1 MSPKLEVIQTSN
13 VKVVSAMMRLLFII
27 VIPLF
32 IISILRFI
40 QSGWLPV
47 MYLHTFLILC
57 ITTFNFCGSKINI
70 RIQENFMILCFV
82 LLGLGAMIHNGS
94 IIFGSSFYLIALIFT
109 MLFHSTREVII
120 LAVLIFITEFSF
132 VLSTREVISIQ
143 DYLFLVSLP
152 VLSVFAVYVVNHM
165 RSTLLQTIEQ
175 LNLAKDE
182 AQQAALAKSQFLAVM
197 SHEIR
202 TPLNGIIL
210 GADLLSGKAIT
221 SADTEHINVI
231 KKSSETLLG
240 IVNDILDFSKID
252 AGKVEVKKH
261 PVDLSQLCRQTL
273 DMFKCNERDNEVDFS
288 VDENF
293 PQYVLTDFIKI
304 RQIVLN
310 LLGNAFKFTQEGMVS
325 LSLSSAQF
333 NDKSDEVEVCLS
345 VSDTGIGIDSKN
357 LSSLFQDFHQVNSSM
372 TREYGGTGLGLWITK
387 KLVQLLDGDI
397 NVKSELGEGTC
408 FECKFRMKVAKSED
422 LPTKT
427 TPTKSNK
434 VLELDNIEQLSLLIV
449 EDNHIN
455 QLLLVQSLKRWKIGT
470 IEVAANGI
478 IALEKCREHKF
489 DLIFMDIQ
497 MPIMDGVEATRGI
510 RIGDAGPDNM
520 NSLIIALTANTREE
534 DVKKYFEVGMNDYL
548 SKPISI
554 ATLKKT
560 LEKYLSNKQFD

>member
-13 VKVVSAMMRLLFII
+13 VKVVTAMMRLLFII

-57 ITTFNFCGSKINI
+57 ITTFNFYGSKIDI

-82 LLGLGAMIHNGS
+82 LLGIGAMIHNGS

-109 MLFHSTREVII
+109 MLFHSAKEVIT
-120 LAVLIFITEFSF
+120 LAVLIFILEFSF

-143 DYLFLVSLP
+143 DYLFLISLP

-165 RSTLLQTIEQ
+165 RSTLHQTIEQ
-175 LNLAKDE
+175 LNLAKND
-182 AQQAALAKSQFLAVM
+182 AQQAAMAKSQFLAVM

-210 GADLLSGKAIT
+210 GADLLSGKAST
-221 SADTEHINVI
+221 SEDNEHIKVI

-252 AGKVEVKKH
+252 AGKVEVKKQ
-261 PVDLSQLCRQTL
+261 PVDLSQLCQQTL
-273 DMFKCNERDNEVDFS
+273 DMFKINENDNEIDFS
-288 VDENF
+288 IEENF
-293 PQYVLTDFIKI
+293 PKYVFTDLVKI
-304 RQIVLN
+304 RQVILN
-310 LLGNAFKFTQEGMVS
+310 LLGNAFKFTEEGMVS
-325 LSLSSAQF
+325 LSLKSSSLD
-333 NDKSDEVEVCLS
+333 NKSDEIEVCLS
-345 VSDTGIGIDSKN
+345 ISDTGIGIDSEN
-357 LSSLFQDFHQVNSSM
+357 LSSLFQDFHQVNSSI

-387 KLVQLLDGDI
+387 KLVHLLGGKI
-397 NVKSELGEGTC
+397 SVKSELGEGTC
-408 FECKFRMKVAKSED
+408 FECKFIMKVAKSED
-422 LPTKT
+422 LPK
-427 TPTKSNK
+427 KAQSGKDNK
-434 VLELDNIEQLSLLIV
+434 VLKLNNVAKLSLLIV

-455 QLLLVQSLKRWKIGT
+455 QLLLVQSLKRWNIGT
-470 IEVAANGI
+470 IEVAVDGN
-478 IALEKCREHKF
+478 IALEKCRKHKF

-497 MPIMDGVEATRGI
+497 MPGMDGVEATRGI
-510 RIGDAGPDNM
+510 RLGDAGPDNM

-534 DVKKYFEVGMNDYL
+534 DVKKYFEVGMNDYIP
-548 SKPISI
+548 KPISI
-554 ATLKKT
+554 ATLKET
-560 LEKYLSNKQFD
+560 LEKYLSDK

>member
-1 MSPKLEVIQTSN
+1 MV
-13 VKVVSAMMRLLFII
+13 
-27 VIPLF
+27 
-32 IISILRFI
+32 
-40 QSGWLPV
+40 
-47 MYLHTFLILC
+47 
-57 ITTFNFCGSKINI
+57 
-70 RIQENFMILCFV
+70 
-82 LLGLGAMIHNGS
+82 HNGS

-109 MLFHSTREVII
+109 MLFHSTREVIT
-120 LAVLIFITEFSF
+120 LAVLIFIIEFSF
-132 VLSTREVISIQ
+132 VFSTREVISIQ
-143 DYLFLVSLP
+143 DYLFLISLP

-165 RSTLLQTIEQ
+165 RSTLHQTIEQ
-175 LNLAKDE
+175 LKLAKDE

-210 GADLLSGKAIT
+210 GADLLRGKT
-221 SADTEHINVI
+221 VSSEDTEHINVI

-252 AGKVEVKKH
+252 AGKVEVKKQ

-273 DMFKCNERDNEVDFS
+273 DMFKCNEHDNEMDFL

-293 PQYVLTDFIKI
+293 PNYVLTDFIKI

-310 LLGNAFKFTQEGMVS
+310 LLGNAFKFTEEGLVS
-325 LSLSSAQF
+325 LSLSCKEVGLG
-333 NDKSDEVEVCLS
+333 NDEVEVCLS

-357 LSSLFQDFHQVNSSM
+357 LSSLFQDFHQVNSSI

-387 KLVQLLDGDI
+387 KLVHLLDGDI

-408 FECKFRMKVAKSED
+408 FECKFIMKVAKNED
-422 LPTKT
+422 IPTMA
-427 TPTKSNK
+427 TPSKNKK
-434 VLELDNIEQLSLLIV
+434 VLELNNIERLSLLII

-455 QLLLVQSLKRWKIGT
+455 QLLLVQSLKRWQIGR
-470 IEVAANGI
+470 IEVAANGV

-497 MPIMDGVEATRGI
+497 MPTMDGIEATKGI
-510 RIGDAGPDNM
+510 RLGDAGPDNM

-534 DVKKYFEVGMNDYL
+534 DVKKYFEVGMNDYIP
-548 SKPISI
+548 KPISI
-554 ATLKKT
+554 ATLKET
-560 LEKYLSNKQFD
+560 LEKYLSNK